1 MPDRTISILSF
12 AVGILIAGY
21 LALVVT
27 TVSLA
32 AWRTD
37 LAAEVRDAENGIT
50 TLERSYYDAIAEIG
64 RTDPGTVGLV
74 APAEVRYAAMVAAPS
89 LSLR

>member
-12 AVGILIAGY
+12 TVGILVAVY
-21 LALVVT
+21 LVLVVT

-37 LAAEVRDAENGIT
+37 LASEVRDTENAIA
-50 TLERSYYDAIAEIG
+50 TLERSYYDAIASIG
-64 RTDPGTVGLV
+64 RTDPSAVGLI
-74 APAEVRYAAMVAAPS
+74 APSSVRYAAMVAAPS
-89 LSLR
+89 LSRR